1 MKLDASVTRDI
12 GRDTNRA
19 GFVTGVVAMLHSLSV
34 QVIAEGVAHADD
46 AAALWRCGVDA
57 QTGPWVSAQAG

>member
-19 GFVTGVVAMLHSLSV
+19 GFVTGTTLPVSGGAELNWWLV
-34 QVIAEGVAHADD
+34 QALRDVEGRAGSGND
-46 AAALWRCGVDA
+46 AVER
-57 QTGPWVSAQAG
+57 P